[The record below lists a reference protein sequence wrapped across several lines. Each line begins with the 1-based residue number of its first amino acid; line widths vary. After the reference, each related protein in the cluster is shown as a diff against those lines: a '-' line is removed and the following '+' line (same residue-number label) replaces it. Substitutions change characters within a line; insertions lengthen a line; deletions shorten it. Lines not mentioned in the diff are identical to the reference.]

1 MRRSFLRLAVIVVLL
16 GLSPAATTE
25 RAFACDCTPLAPLE
39 AFEDAVA
46 VFSGRAVAISGDF
59 PVDITFDVY
68 SVWKG
73 PEASEIVVTTSILWA
88 GDCGYPFE
96 QGGEYLVYAFDEALV
111 VWLCGGTVPL
121 QYAQDEVALLDAG
134 QPGGAGVADSG
145 EAAVP
150 PQPPAAGT
158 GLTDARPTASDT
170 AHWSLLAAAVVLAAA
185 GAVLMARRTRHT

>member
-39 AFEDAVA
+39 AFEDAAA
-46 VFSGRAVAISGDF
+46 VFSGRAVAISGDY

-73 PEASEIVVTTSILWA
+73 PEASEIVVTTSSLGW

-96 QGGEYLVYAFDEALV
+96 QGGEYLVYAFDEALE
-111 VWLCGGTVPL
+111 VWLCGGTVHL

-134 QPGGAGVADSG
+134 RPGGAGVADSG
-145 EAAVP
+145 EAAVL

-170 AHWSLLAAAVVLAAA
+170 AHWPLLVAAVVLAAA
-185 GAVLMARRTRHT
+185 GAVVMARRTRHT